1 MRGQAP
7 LPLEVQEAVIR
18 ACGQALHY
26 HDDLRKVL
34 RRAGVS
40 ESGIDRYS
48 HQPKYVLTR
57 NVLAELDRAG
67 APGWRVQQRLV
78 EELAALEGPHR
89 HAPDQ
94 RAGRE
99 ALSRLRE
106 MAIAGR
112 ILVNPEEAARQQA
125 RAAAAAAAEARSARE
140 ARLADLNREF
150 AALHA
155 MTDRQGRGYAFE
167 KLLHRLF
174 ALHELEYSC
183 SYRTATD
190 QIDGSVVLD
199 SFTYLLE
206 ARWRQEVA
214 VAGDL
219 RDFSATAE
227 QRLHATRGLFVSM
240 AGFRAE
246 AVDLFRGRNN
256 RLILVDGQDVA
267 MALENRPS
275 FIDMLREKVR
285 MATLRGEPYYR
296 ASQML

>member
-1 MRGQAP
+1 M
-7 LPLEVQEAVIR
+7 
-18 ACGQALHY
+18 
-26 HDDLRKVL
+26 
-34 RRAGVS
+34 
-40 ESGIDRYS
+40 
-48 HQPKYVLTR
+48 LTR

-67 APGWRVQQRLV
+67 PPGWRVQQRLV
-78 EELAALEGPHR
+78 EELASLKEPHR
-89 HAPDQ
+89 QAPDQ

-99 ALSRLRE
+99 ALARLRE
-106 MAIAGR
+106 LALARR
-112 ILVNPEEAARQQA
+112 ILVSPEEAARQQA
-125 RAAAAAAAEARSARE
+125 RAAAAVAAEARSAWE
-140 ARLADLNREF
+140 ARRAELNREF
-150 AALHA
+150 VALHA
-155 MTDRQGRGYAFE
+155 TADRQSRGYAFE
-167 KLLHRLF
+167 RLLHRLF
-174 ALHELEYSC
+174 ALCELEYSC

-240 AGFRAE
+240 AGFRGE
-246 AVDLFRGRNN
+246 AVDLFRERGN
-256 RLILVDGQDVA
+256 RLILVDGQDMAV
-267 MALENRPS
+267 ALEGRVS
-275 FIDMLREKVR
+275 FTDMLREKVR